1 MGDTPTLPLYRRFHP
16 RQLIKWTV
24 YTLLLVNWA
33 YYIWDDWQMAQ
44 HTLRAG
50 GSLLDWASAFNTS
63 LDEMAWF
70 GLLFLWELE
79 TYALSEEADTTFI
92 QWLFLG
98 IRGVCYVFLAHTV
111 ISRVVIIEDLELVE
125 PASGISSLC
134 QLADRDISFTHNLHY
149 TLIDSNNCDRLSSAR
164 QFYFVDSTAVT
175 DAPGLRVER
184 RSAWID
190 LEDAV
195 TWLLIMLT
203 IEIAIWLQE
212 RDITGG
218 PLMAVSH
225 IGKVLYALLF
235 ANAAYWAWLDHWVYA
250 WDQVLWIGGF
260 FAIELNVRDWREEI
274 EVEAAD
280 ELAAI
285 TD

>member
-1 MGDTPTLPLYRRFHP
+1 VSDTQTTPLYRRYHP
-16 RQLIKWTV
+16 QQLIKWTV
-24 YTLLLVNWA
+24 YTLLLLNWG

-44 HTLRAG
+44 HTLRSG
-50 GSLLDWASAFNTS
+50 GSFLEWASAFNTS

-79 TYALSEEADTTFI
+79 TYALSEEADTAFI

-111 ISRVVIIEDLELVE
+111 ISRVVIIDDLELVE

-134 QLADRDISFTHNLHY
+134 QLADREISFTHNLHY
-149 TLIDSNNCDRLSSAR
+149 TLIDSNNCTRLSSAQ

-218 PLMAVSH
+218 PAMAVSH
-225 IGKVLYALLF
+225 MGKTLYALLF
-235 ANAAYWAWLDHWVYA
+235 ANAAYWAWLGHWVYA
-250 WDQVLWIGGF
+250 WDQLLWIGGF

-280 ELAAI
+280 ELAAT